1 LEFFNLSKPGDAV
14 SRYMRLLSPAERPH
28 EACDI
33 FSAAGRVLAKDVAVW
48 LDVPSFD
55 RSTVD
60 GYAVRAKDTFG
71 ATETTPALFLVSG
84 EVSMG
89 QRAEGHIEVGQA
101 FRIPTGGMLPAGADS
116 AVMVEYTEILGE
128 GTIAVVKDVAPGENV
143 IRRGE
148 DLAKGEVLLER
159 GRRLNAQD
167 VGALAALGTVT
178 VPVFERP
185 LVSVI
190 STGNEI
196 VAPGVEPGPGQVRDI
211 NGPALVA
218 AVSMS
223 GCRAR
228 FAGVFSD
235 DFEALLGACRE
246 EIAAGASALVMSGGS
261 SVGLEDLTP
270 RVFNAMGEPG
280 VLIHGLALRPGK
292 PTILGLAG
300 STPVFGLPGHPA
312 SALIVFEIVIK
323 PLLRALGGECG
334 ETIAASAQRQPSVKA
349 VLERNLSSEPGREEH
364 VRVRLVGREGRLY
377 ARPVLGKSGLISTL
391 VRADG
396 TVRIPEE
403 SGGFEAGQVVDV
415 YVWQL

>member
-1 LEFFNLSKPGDAV
+1 
-14 SRYMRLLSPAERPH
+14 MERPQ

-33 FSAAGRVLAKDVAVW
+33 FSAAGRVLARDLAVES
-48 LDVPSFD
+48 DVPSFD

-71 ATETTPALFLVSG
+71 ATESAPALFQVTG
-84 EVSMG
+84 EVRMG
-89 QRAEGHIEVGQA
+89 QLAEGSIQAGQA
-101 FRIPTGGMLPAGADS
+101 FLMPTGGMLPDGAD
-116 AVMVEYTEILGE
+116 AVVMVEYTEAFGE
-128 GTIAVVKDVAPGENV
+128 GTVAVVKDVAPGENV

-148 DLAKGEVLLER
+148 DLLEGEVLLQQ
-159 GRRLNAQD
+159 GRRLNAHD
-167 VGALAALGTVT
+167 VGALAALGTAA
-178 VPVFERP
+178 VPVFRQP

-228 FAGVFSD
+228 FAGVYND
-235 DFEALLGACRE
+235 DFDMLLEACRH
-246 EIAAGASALVMSGGS
+246 EIGAGASAVILSGGS
-261 SVGLEDLTP
+261 SVGPADLTP
-270 RVFNAMGEPG
+270 KVFDALGKPG
-280 VLIHGLALRPGK
+280 VVIHGLALRPGK

-300 STPVFGLPGHPA
+300 GTPVFGLPGHPA
-312 SALIVFEIVIK
+312 SALVVFEIVIK
-323 PLLRALGGECG
+323 PLLRALGGESPG
-334 ETIAASAQRQPSVKA
+334 AVAVPAQKQPSVKA
-349 VLERNLSSEPGREEH
+349 VLERNLSSGPGREEH
-364 VRVRLVGREGRLY
+364 VRVRLVTRDGKLF

-396 TVRIPEE
+396 LVRIPEE
-403 SGGFEAGQVVDV
+403 SGGFEAGEVVDV
-415 YVWQL
+415 YLWGS